1 MHETLEVPAYRTL
14 HILTPL
20 QAVKNVIL
28 EKAKLYRQYKDQWQ
42 SEETES
48 SSVQSEL
55 GR

>member
-28 EKAKLYRQYKDQWQ
+28 EKKKKEIKKKLAERMDDEV
-42 SEETES
+42 S
-48 SSVQSEL
+48 
-55 GR
+55 

>member
-28 EKAKLYRQYKDQWQ
+28 EKKKKKEIKKKLAERMDDEV
-42 SEETES
+42 S
-48 SSVQSEL
+48 
-55 GR
+55 